1 MFIMKLIIAIVQDE
15 DSSKL
20 LSKLMQIGLSATK
33 LATTG
38 GFLKA
43 GNTTLLL
50 GVEEE
55 RIQDALKIIESVC
68 KSRKQISTAPSAL
81 VGGMTHG
88 EYSSFPIE
96 VTVGGKQLTLSGKVG
111 AAGSFS
117 GEWTAGKAVDIV
129 YGKVG
134 DAPAVSMKNITGP
147 RDAAFRAKT
156 STLSFSSAL
165 TVMVSTS

>member
-1 MFIMKLIIAIVQDE
+1 MKLIIPIVQDE
-15 DSSKL
+15 DSSRL
-20 LSKLMQIGLSATK
+20 LSELMQQGFGVTK

-50 GVEEE
+50 GIDDE
-55 RIQDALKIIESVC
+55 RLNEAISVIESVC

-96 VTVGGKQLTLSGKVG
+96 VTSLPPSVQGITTCVS
-111 AAGSFS
+111 
-117 GEWTAGKAVDIV
+117 
-129 YGKVG
+129 
-134 DAPAVSMKNITGP
+134 APLYFTISAP
-147 RDAAFRAKT
+147 PLLKT
-156 STLSFSSAL
+156 
-165 TVMVSTS
+165 V

>member
-15 DSSKL
+15 DSSRL

-55 RIQDALKIIESVC
+55 RVQEAVHVIETVC
-68 KSRKQISTAPSAL
+68 KSRKQMTAATT
-81 VGGMTHG
+81 GINNITHG
-88 EYSSFPIE
+88 EYAAFPME
-96 VTVGGKQLTLSGKVG
+96 VTVGGATLFVLNVEQFLKV
-111 AAGSFS
+111 
-117 GEWTAGKAVDIV
+117 
-129 YGKVG
+129 
-134 DAPAVSMKNITGP
+134 
-147 RDAAFRAKT
+147 
-156 STLSFSSAL
+156 
-165 TVMVSTS
+165 

>member
-1 MFIMKLIIAIVQDE
+1 MFIMKLLIAIVQDE

-68 KSRKQISTAPSAL
+68 KSRKQMTSAPSAL
-81 VGGMTHG
+81 TGIAHG
-88 EYSSFPIE
+88 EYTTYPVE
-96 VTVGGKQLTLSGKVG
+96 VTVGGATVFILSIDQCLKV
-111 AAGSFS
+111 
-117 GEWTAGKAVDIV
+117 
-129 YGKVG
+129 
-134 DAPAVSMKNITGP
+134 
-147 RDAAFRAKT
+147 
-156 STLSFSSAL
+156 
-165 TVMVSTS
+165 